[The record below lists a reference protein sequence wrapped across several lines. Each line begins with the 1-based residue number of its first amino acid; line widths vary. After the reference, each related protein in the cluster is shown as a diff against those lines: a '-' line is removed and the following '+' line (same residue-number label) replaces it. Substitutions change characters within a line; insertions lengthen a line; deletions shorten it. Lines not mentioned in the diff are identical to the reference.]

1 MSLSE
6 SMEMY
11 LETIYLIEK
20 EHGHAHITEIAKEL
34 GITKP
39 SVTKATNILKEEGYL
54 KKEAYGN
61 INLTEKGYKASK
73 KVYIK
78 HSYIT
83 RFLEYSLGLSP
94 EEADENACR
103 MEHVITETMLDAIEE
118 YFKTKM

>member
-11 LETIYLIEK
+11 LETIYLLEK
-20 EHGHAHITEIAKEL
+20 QHGHAHVSQIAKEL

-39 SVTKATNILKEEGYL
+39 SVTKATNNLKDEGYI
-54 KKEAYGN
+54 KKETYGN
-61 INLTEKGYKASK
+61 INLTEKGFKASK

-83 RFLEYSLGLSP
+83 RFLEESLGLSP

-103 MEHVITETMLDAIEE
+103 MEHIITETMLQAIEE
-118 YFKTKM
+118 YLKKEM